1 MQDNIIVGSYSQ
13 KQGAYLKNTTPLLK
27 VSFEYIR
34 PFFIG
39 KPCPYDYKLEPENYQ
54 YYKDNYLHLLYFSFN
69 KFRPSKDDI
78 NPYSQS
84 TNWFVLDVD
93 HFPNYTKEDTYELI
107 KANCPPFVRF
117 VQLTGKGLHIWCFC
131 DLNMNDRE
139 KWLMAYDQCATEVFQ
154 VIKTPFDRNCRNITQ
169 GTYIWHQNESN
180 NFDNPNFCTSHSLS
194 LTKLLPQEVLYEQRY
209 DDTKLKLYNQ
219 DVGKENNANTHI
231 DSRFLE
237 DYYQLGIIDFLSKYN
252 REYEICSESKRN
264 FSYNKTYLGETILA
278 YRTNG
283 QHFRVFTPM
292 YYDNDKKSLHNRK
305 LKDGQG
311 RKKYLFCTGC
321 AIMNINP
328 NTTIEELLY
337 NMVYYFLYFVDNSE
351 DRITKKKLYEIT
363 KEAFV
368 KHNSYHTEVLDKR
381 KWIIGGKKVLDEV
394 TGMPRQKTR
403 GEKLREAQKL
413 RKNDKVKEVMAVI
426 DTNLS
431 VRENYEKLKSYG
443 VKISEPYLR
452 KILKEMGLLTTKVK
466 SKRVSAYRVSDGK
479 RLSVP
484 KELVDGKN
492 YVSCKRDLLEKSF
505 PRTTQS

>member
-194 LTKLLPQEVLYEQRY
+194 LIKLLPQEVLYEQRC
-209 DDTKLKLYNQ
+209 DDTKLKLYN
-219 DVGKENNANTHI
+219 
-231 DSRFLE
+231 
-237 DYYQLGIIDFLSKYN
+237 
-252 REYEICSESKRN
+252 
-264 FSYNKTYLGETILA
+264 
-278 YRTNG
+278 
-283 QHFRVFTPM
+283 
-292 YYDNDKKSLHNRK
+292 
-305 LKDGQG
+305 
-311 RKKYLFCTGC
+311 
-321 AIMNINP
+321 
-328 NTTIEELLY
+328 
-337 NMVYYFLYFVDNSE
+337 
-351 DRITKKKLYEIT
+351 
-363 KEAFV
+363 
-368 KHNSYHTEVLDKR
+368 
-381 KWIIGGKKVLDEV
+381 
-394 TGMPRQKTR
+394 
-403 GEKLREAQKL
+403 
-413 RKNDKVKEVMAVI
+413 
-426 DTNLS
+426 
-431 VRENYEKLKSYG
+431 
-443 VKISEPYLR
+443 
-452 KILKEMGLLTTKVK
+452 
-466 SKRVSAYRVSDGK
+466 
-479 RLSVP
+479 
-484 KELVDGKN
+484 
-492 YVSCKRDLLEKSF
+492 
-505 PRTTQS
+505 